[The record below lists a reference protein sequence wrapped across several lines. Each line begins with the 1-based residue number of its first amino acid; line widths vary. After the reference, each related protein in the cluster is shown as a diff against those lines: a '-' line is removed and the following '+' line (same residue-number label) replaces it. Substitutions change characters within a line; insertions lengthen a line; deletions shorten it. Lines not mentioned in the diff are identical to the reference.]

1 MRYVADANTF
11 LAVAL
16 NEPQKDW
23 LVDATKGCEL
33 VSTAALPYELGNAL
47 SSLVKRRLISPDQLD
62 AIWDEIASIPVAL
75 AEVDIHAALML
86 AAKNG
91 MYAYDAYYLQ
101 CALELRCPLLTLDQ
115 GMKRIAADLGI
126 KVVVPT

>member
-1 MRYVADANTF
+1 
-11 LAVAL
+11 
-16 NEPQKDW
+16 